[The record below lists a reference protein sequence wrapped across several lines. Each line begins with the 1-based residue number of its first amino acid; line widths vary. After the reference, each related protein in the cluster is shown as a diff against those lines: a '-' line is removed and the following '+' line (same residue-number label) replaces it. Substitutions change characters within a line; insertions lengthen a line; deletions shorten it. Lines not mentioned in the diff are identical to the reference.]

1 MHTRNEPTL
10 SLENAPPGPQ
20 PDPLA
25 AALQT
30 PPAPSRALKFWTYA
44 IYVGLWALAVLL
56 RDDTPSTAKAASTL
70 GQAVGA
76 AVALAIPPCLVI
88 LILSVFK
95 PLRTPRNRMRIA
107 FGVGLALLGMLATLS
122 GMAFYQGKQKAIA
135 YTEIRHVGDVMRTA
149 MYAADHPQGD
159 VPDIDPA
166 PKARGAYGQIE
177 RAVKILLGQ
186 RLTQYR
192 AYMKELDDVRLSEL
206 FIANRLAR
214 DRGLVES
221 RLILEQSQ
229 RIVQKYSQ
237 QNQRLLADVPLMIRS
252 LDLSEQQKNQM
263 VEGALKARPAQK
275 ATLARNWDIER
286 QTLAEFEKM
295 INLLDD
301 NRRSW
306 RAEHNEIV
314 FDQDKLLARFQAHQQ
329 TVRQLTEERVR
340 LELQQFDSLTSDLR

>member
-1 MHTRNEPTL
+1 MDTRNEPTL
-10 SLENAPPGPQ
+10 SLDNAPPAPQ

-25 AALQT
+25 AALRT
-30 PPAPSRALKFWTYA
+30 PPVPSPALKFWTYA
-44 IYVGLWALAVLL
+44 IYAGLWALALVL
-56 RDDTPSTAKAASTL
+56 RDDAPSSTQTASTL
-70 GQAVGA
+70 GHAIGV

-88 LILSVFK
+88 LALSVFK
-95 PLRTPRNRMRIA
+95 RLRTPRNRMRIA
-107 FGVGLALLGMLATLS
+107 FGVGLALVGTLGTLS
-122 GMAFYQGKQKAIA
+122 GMGFYQGKQKAIA
-135 YTEIRHVGDVMRTA
+135 YAEIRHVGELMRTA
-149 MYAADHPQGD
+149 MYAADHPPGD
-159 VPDIDPA
+159 VPDIDPT
-166 PKARGAYGQIE
+166 PKARGTYGQIE
-177 RAVKILLGQ
+177 RGVKILLGQ
-186 RLTQYR
+186 RLAQYR

-237 QNQRLLADVPLMIRS
+237 QNQKLLADVPLMIRG

-263 VEGALKARPAQK
+263 IEGALKARPTQK

-314 FDQDKLLARFQAHQQ
+314 FDQDRLLARFQAHQQ
-329 TVRQLTEERVR
+329 TVRRLTEERTR
-340 LELQQFDSLTSDLR
+340 LELQQFDNLTSDLR